1 MNGHWGLYERGF
13 MPNLGW
19 LQKWTE
25 LVSSSTTVSEL
36 CKKLVHSGVNTG
48 QGIGSYLY
56 LLDNKG
62 QIVQLGGYGVNPL
75 PADQVFS
82 TWEDNLLAKAINNNG
97 LSHQEAQ
104 HQGSKLHLYAIPM
117 LKGDTPLGS
126 AMFCQRE
133 KMAEFPKEANLA
145 MGQVLGLWL
154 SSTGLVNGFSSNGKN
169 GDASPD
175 ALTDRQLKILEA
187 MSFGKTNAEIAQ
199 DMILSESSIRQETV
213 KIYRALGVGSRN
225 EAVKRALH
233 LGILRAQV
241 S

>member
-1 MNGHWGLYERGF
+1 MYERGV

-25 LVSSSTTVSEL
+25 LVSSATTVSEL

-75 PADQVFS
+75 PSDQVFS
-82 TWEDNLLAKAINNNG
+82 TWEDNLLARSITNNG
-97 LSHQEAQ
+97 LAHQEIQ
-104 HQGSKLHLYAIPM
+104 HEGATLYLYAIPI
-117 LKGDTPLGS
+117 LKGDAPLGS
-126 AMFCQRE
+126 AMFCQKE

-154 SSTGLVNGFSSNGKN
+154 NSTGLINSFSSNDN
-169 GDASPD
+169 SADASPET
-175 ALTDRQLKILEA
+175 LTNRQLKILEA

-199 DMILSESSIRQETV
+199 QMILSESSIRQETV

>member
-1 MNGHWGLYERGF
+1 MTGHWGLYERGV

-25 LVSSSTTVSEL
+25 LVSSATTVSEL

-48 QGIGSYLY
+48 QGVGSYLY

-75 PADQVFS
+75 PSDQIFS
-82 TWEDNLLAKAINNNG
+82 TWEDNLLARSISNNG
-97 LSHQEAQ
+97 LAHQKLD
-104 HQGSKLHLYAIPM
+104 HQGNDLHLYAIPI

-126 AMFCQRE
+126 ALFCQRE
-133 KMAEFPKEANLA
+133 KMAEFPKEVNLA
-145 MGQVLGLWL
+145 MAQVLGLWL
-154 SSTGLVNGFSSNGKN
+154 ISTGLANSLSTSPRNGE
-169 GDASPD
+169 ASPE
-175 ALTDRQLKILEA
+175 ALTDRQLKIIEA

-199 DMILSESSIRQETV
+199 ELILSESSIRQETV
-213 KIYRALGVGSRN
+213 KIYKALGVGSRS

>member
-1 MNGHWGLYERGF
+1 

-25 LVSSSTTVSEL
+25 LVSSATTVSEL

-82 TWEDNLLAKAINNNG
+82 TWEDNLLAKAINTNG
-97 LSHQEAQ
+97 LAHQEAE

-154 SSTGLVNGFSSNGKN
+154 SSTGLVNGFSANGKN

-175 ALTDRQLKILEA
+175 ALTNRQLKILEA

-213 KIYRALGVGSRN
+213 KIYRALGVSSRN

>member
-1 MNGHWGLYERGF
+1 

-25 LVSSSTTVSEL
+25 LVSSATTVSEL

-82 TWEDNLLAKAINNNG
+82 TWEDNLLAKAINTNG
-97 LSHQEAQ
+97 LAHQEAE
-104 HQGSKLHLYAIPM
+104 HLGSKVHLYAIPM

-154 SSTGLVNGFSSNGKN
+154 SSTGLVNGFSTNGKN

-187 MSFGKTNAEIAQ
+187 MSLGKTNAEIAQ